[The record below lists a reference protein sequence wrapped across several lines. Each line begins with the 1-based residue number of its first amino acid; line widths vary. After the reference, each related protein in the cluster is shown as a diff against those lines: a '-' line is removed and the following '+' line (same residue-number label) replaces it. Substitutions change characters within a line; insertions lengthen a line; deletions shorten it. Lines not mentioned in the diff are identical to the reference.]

1 MKPKVLLVDDEP
13 NIIHSYSRG
22 LRKDWDLVTA
32 MSGEDGLKAVKEQGP
47 FSVIVSDFNMPRMDG
62 ITFLART
69 IEISPESV
77 RMVLTGEGD
86 FHIATKAVNE
96 GNIFRF
102 ITKPCPLEQLGR
114 ALQEGYKQFCLQQLE
129 KEAHRQE
136 LVIAGEIQSTLLVEK
151 VPSGLKGL
159 DIAAVT
165 VPSKDVDGDFIDFFS
180 FSDDRLDLVIG
191 DVMGKGLH
199 AAMVGAGARNQLSRV
214 LWQLSLK
221 NDAVALEPDSIMET
235 FRKTMESG
243 LDRVQMFI
251 TMIYARFDSK
261 NRQLTFVD
269 AGHTPLLWYSASDKT
284 WREVK
289 GSGGPVGITFKNPFE
304 QTKVAYGCGDLF
316 LFYSDGLWDGRNAE
330 KKAYGTTAMRAC
342 AERLIGCRSDE
353 FVAAMLEDYRRFVI
367 PGPFFDDLTM
377 VMVRILPDQ
386 TA

>member
-22 LRKDWDLVTA
+22 LRKEWNLVTA
-32 MSGEDGLKAVKEQGP
+32 MSGEEGLEAVKEHGP
-47 FSVIVSDFNMPRMDG
+47 FSVIVSDFNMPCMDG

-102 ITKPCPLEQLGR
+102 ITKPCPLENLNR
-114 ALQEGYKQFCLQQLE
+114 ALQDGHRQYRLQQLE

-136 LVIAGEIQSTLLVEK
+136 LVIAGEIQNTLLVEK
-151 VPSGLKGL
+151 IPAGLTNY
-159 DIAAVT
+159 DISAVT
-165 VPSKDVDGDFIDFFS
+165 VPSKDVDGDFIDFFR
-180 FSDDRLDLVIG
+180 FSDDRFDLVIG

-221 NDAVALEPDSIMET
+221 SDGQALEPESIMET
-235 FRKTMESG
+235 FRQTMEPG
-243 LDRVQMFI
+243 LEQVQMFI
-251 TMIYARFDSK
+251 TMMYAKFDSK
-261 NRQLTFVD
+261 ARQLTLVD
-269 AGHTPLLWYSASDKT
+269 AGHTPLLWYSRSEQI
-284 WREVK
+284 WREIK
-289 GSGGPVGITFKNPFE
+289 GSGGPVGLPHKNCFE
-304 QTKVAYGCGDLF
+304 QKTVTYGCGDLF
-316 LFYSDGLWDGRNAE
+316 LFYSDGLWDGRNAG
-330 KKAYGTTAMRAC
+330 KQPYGTTAMKAC
-342 AERLIGCRSDE
+342 AAKLVNSGADE
-353 FVAAMLEDYRRFVI
+353 FVTEMLEDYRRFVV

-377 VMVRILPDQ
+377 VMVKCL
-386 TA
+386 T

>member
-1 MKPKVLLVDDEP
+1 MKPKILLVDDEP

-32 MSGEDGLKAVKEQGP
+32 MSGEEGLRAIQEQGP

-62 ITFLART
+62 ITFLSKT
-69 IEISPESV
+69 IEISPETV

-102 ITKPCPLEQLGR
+102 ITKPCPLEQLVK
-114 ALQEGYKQFCLQQLE
+114 ALQKGYHQYRLQQLE

-136 LVIAGEIQSTLLVEK
+136 LVIAGEIQKTLLVEG
-151 VPSGLKGL
+151 VPVGFSEL

-165 VPSKDVDGDFIDFFS
+165 VPSRDVDGDFIDFFR
-180 FSDDRLDLVIG
+180 FNDRRLDVVIG

-199 AAMVGAGARNQLSRV
+199 AAMVGAGARNQLARV

-221 NDAVALEPDSIMET
+221 NVPQALEPDSIMET
-235 FRKTMESG
+235 FKQAMAAG
-243 LDRVQMFI
+243 LDQVQIFI
-251 TMIYARFDSK
+251 TMMYARFDVAAHK
-261 NRQLTFVD
+261 LTFVD
-269 AGHTPLLWYSASDKT
+269 AGHTPILWYSAANRA

-289 GSGGPVGITFKNPFE
+289 GSGGPVGLPFKNPFE
-304 QTKVAYGCGDLF
+304 QKEVAYGSGDLF
-316 LFYSDGLWDGRNAE
+316 LFYSDGLWDGRNTE
-330 KKAYGTTAMRAC
+330 KQAYGSAALRAC
-342 AERLIGCRSDE
+342 AERLVGCPAAE
-353 FVAAMLEDYRRFVI
+353 FVAAMLEDYRRFVV

-377 VMVRILPDQ
+377 VLVRAL
-386 TA
+386 